1 MSLLLLASRAEA
13 LPFLSKRKAP
23 EPEPFEAV
31 EAIPP
36 MPSPFAEA
44 LPRAHGGVPEGL
56 HGASA
61 QACNACHAGT
71 HEAWASSAHATG
83 WRSEA
88 FRAAVADVGS
98 PLCTTCHLPL
108 RDQQAQVWAF
118 DAGRLDRP
126 VTRPNPTWDATLASE
141 GVGCAACHVVGGVV
155 VGARPPGPEVQSP
168 HALGWTAD
176 LGRSEACASCHQLT
190 WPGADRPFYDTWG
203 EWERSSWAQAGV
215 QCQDCHMGP
224 GAAER
229 SLGSDHGFAMAPGR
243 GLTVQW
249 RLPSPV
255 LVRGAPPVEA
265 AVELVNTGAGH
276 AWPTGSPFRGVRLE
290 VVLHGP
296 DAARVVLAEGALE
309 RRIAEEPP
317 WHTVDDGR
325 LAPGA
330 GRSVPLALALP
341 TDAPAGDWELA
352 LELTRT
358 VRGQPEGAPA
368 IVRSVP
374 LEVR

>member
-1 MSLLLLASRAEA
+1 MSLLALASRAEA

-23 EPEPFEAV
+23 EPAAPDTVEP
-31 EAIPP
+31 IPP
-36 MPSPFAEA
+36 MPSPFAEP
-44 LPRAHGGVPEGL
+44 LPRAHGGIPDGL

-61 QACNACHAGT
+61 QTCHACHSGT

-108 RDQQAQVWAF
+108 RDQQADVWTF

-126 VTRPNPTWDATLASE
+126 VTQPNPAWDATLAVE

-155 VGARPPGPEVQSP
+155 VGAQPSVAAAP
-168 HALGWTAD
+168 HALGWTPD
-176 LGRSEACASCHQLT
+176 LSRSEACASCHQLA

-203 EWERSSWAQAGV
+203 EWQRSAWAEAGV

-224 GAAER
+224 GAAEHR
-229 SLGSDHGFAMAPGR
+229 LGSDHRFATTPGR

-249 RLPSPV
+249 RLPSPA

-265 AVELVNTGAGH
+265 SVEIVNTGAGH
-276 AWPTGSPFRGVRLE
+276 AWPTGSPFRGMRLE
-290 VVLHGP
+290 VALTGP
-296 DAARVVLAEGALE
+296 DGTRAILAEGSFE

-317 WHTVDDGR
+317 WHTVDDSR

-330 GRSVPLALALP
+330 GRTVPLTLALP
-341 TDAPAGDWELA
+341 TDAPAGDWELV

-358 VRGQPEGAPA
+358 VRGQPEAAPR

-374 LEVR
+374 LTVR